1 MSMNDVSVDM
11 YAGGLVFWRATMQ
24 PKDLLDALNQE
35 IGVEVAWKELTQQ
48 RALER
53 ALSDYDGSI
62 GASASTNL
70 VRQAKP
76 VMRNGI
82 CCCSCVVVSERKD
95 DGGNLYE
102 DSKRY
107 WIDDEHNVWFVEQD
121 GTDTLTHVNAKRYK
135 GMVVGGCVSDG
146 LNVVAK
152 KLGGYQLRDNARIYY
167 MPKATLQRWQQVAS
181 LVAAKTGMQF
191 FTANCPADA
200 ETAAAVADN
209 AVEILKERYEAILE
223 SIFEVENALNDSS
236 LSARKNA
243 SLHDKRIRLETELEN
258 VKREAASID
267 ASFRGLLD
275 ISTQVSNGIDE
286 ALALAVL
293 ATSN

>member
-1 MSMNDVSVDM
+1 M
-11 YAGGLVFWRATMQ
+11 
-24 PKDLLDALNQE
+24 
-35 IGVEVAWKELTQQ
+35 
-48 RALER
+48 
-53 ALSDYDGSI
+53 
-62 GASASTNL
+62 
-70 VRQAKP
+70 
-76 VMRNGI
+76 
-82 CCCSCVVVSERKD
+82 
-95 DGGNLYE
+95 YE

-293 ATSN
+293 TTSN